1 LDSLGSGSEST
12 ECDFSYTA
20 NWPADRLIG
29 NQAPGQFIIW
39 SIVSIIILIA
49 GIGVFC
55 LFI

>member
-12 ECDFSYTA
+12 ECDFFYTA

-29 NQAPGQFIIW
+29 NPPGQFIIW